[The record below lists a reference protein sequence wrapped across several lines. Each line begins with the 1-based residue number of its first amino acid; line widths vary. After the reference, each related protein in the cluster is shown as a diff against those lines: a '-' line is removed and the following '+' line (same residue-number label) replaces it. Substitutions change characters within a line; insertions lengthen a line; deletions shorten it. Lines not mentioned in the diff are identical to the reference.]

1 MHRIIAALL
10 AATSCVSAAHA
21 QSPVASPPPAKA
33 DQTTPIAVY
42 ALEDAIGAAGGS
54 APAVEAAE
62 AGIHAA
68 QAGRRIA
75 GLRPNP
81 TVDTMVENVAGS
93 GAYKGFNSAETTV
106 SFAVPIELGGKR
118 SARIAVADAQT
129 RRALLTAAIT
139 QADVRL
145 QVTQLYV
152 EAVASKWR
160 AFTAR
165 DQLSIANDA
174 FSAARVRVQA
184 GRASPIEE
192 QRANVARLNAQAGV
206 DRAQRLADAARINL
220 ERRVGQPIVGV
231 LDMNALD
238 KVPAVSYG
246 PTIPAEAGGSLALAA
261 ADADLAYAD
270 AGVRLARSQ
279 RVPDVTV
286 GPGLRRLEATNDTAA
301 LFTLSIPIPVFNSG
315 RAAVDQ
321 ASAVR
326 SQAEA
331 QRRMAMLDVEQAI
344 TDARAEAD
352 NAATA
357 ARNANGPALAAAQ
370 EAARIARIGY
380 REGKFGQLELLDA
393 ERTLA
398 DTRVAAI
405 DALATYHNAKARL
418 ERLTTPAPAPAPEQG
433 N

>member
-1 MHRIIAALL
+1 MHRIIAAVL
-10 AATSCVSAAHA
+10 AATTCAAAAHA
-21 QSPVASPPPAKA
+21 QDTSASPASAAAPAFS
-33 DQTTPIAVY
+33 
-42 ALEDAIGAAGGS
+42 LEDAVSAAGGS
-54 APAVEAAE
+54 APAIEAAE
-62 AGIHAA
+62 AGVTAA
-68 QAGRRIA
+68 QAGRRVA

-81 TVDTMVENVAGS
+81 TVTTQVENVVGS
-93 GAYKGFNSAETTV
+93 GPYKGFDQAETTV

-129 RRALLTAAIT
+129 QRALLTSAIT

-152 EAVASKWR
+152 ETVAAKWR

-165 DQLSIANDA
+165 DQARIATDA
-174 FSAARVRVQA
+174 FSAARIRVQA

-192 QRANVARLNAQAGV
+192 QRAAVARLNAEAGAE
-206 DRAQRLADAARINL
+206 RAQRLADAAEANL
-220 ERRVGQPIVGV
+220 ERRVGRQVHGQ
-231 LDMNALD
+231 LDMTALD
-238 KVPAVSYG
+238 RVPPVTYG
-246 PTIPAEAGGSLALAA
+246 PIRTPDAAGTLTLAA

-279 RVPDVTV
+279 RVPDINV

-301 LFTLSIPIPVFNSG
+301 VFTVSIPIPVFNSG

-321 ASAVR
+321 ASAER
-326 SQAEA
+326 SRAEA
-331 QRRMAMLDVEQAI
+331 QRRVTALDVEQRI
-344 TDARAEAD
+344 TNAQAEVD

-398 DTRVAAI
+398 ETRIAAI
-405 DALATYHNAKARL
+405 DALATYHNAKAQL
-418 ERLTTPAPAPAPEQG
+418 ERLTAPAPTPEQG

>member
-1 MHRIIAALL
+1 MHRIIAAVL
-10 AATSCVSAAHA
+10 AATTCAAAARAQDASAPPATA
-21 QSPVASPPPAKA
+21 ASPAFS
-33 DQTTPIAVY
+33 
-42 ALEDAIGAAGGS
+42 LEDAVSAAGGS
-54 APAVEAAE
+54 APAIEAAE
-62 AGIHAA
+62 AGVTAA
-68 QAGRRIA
+68 QAGRRVA

-81 TVDTMVENVAGS
+81 TVSTQVENVVGS
-93 GAYKGFNSAETTV
+93 GPYKGFDQAETTV

-145 QVTQLYV
+145 QVTQLYIETV
-152 EAVASKWR
+152 TAKWR

-165 DQLSIANDA
+165 DQARIAGDA
-174 FSAARVRVQA
+174 FSAARIRVQA

-192 QRANVARLNAQAGV
+192 QRAEVARLNASAGAE
-206 DRAQRLADAARINL
+206 RAQRLADAAEANL
-220 ERRVGQPIVGV
+220 ERRIGQQIHGQI
-231 LDMNALD
+231 DMTALD
-238 KVPAVSYG
+238 KVPAVNYG
-246 PTIPAEAGGSLALAA
+246 PVKAPEATGTLALAA

-279 RVPDVTV
+279 RVPDINI

-301 LFTLSIPIPVFNSG
+301 VFTVSIPIPVFNSG
-315 RAAVDQ
+315 RSAVDQ
-321 ASAVR
+321 ASAER
-326 SQAEA
+326 IRAEA
-331 QRRMAMLDVEQAI
+331 QRRVTALDVEQQI
-344 TDARAEAD
+344 TDAQAEVD
-352 NAATA
+352 NAATT

-398 DTRVAAI
+398 ETRLAAI
-405 DALATYHNAKARL
+405 DALANYHNAKAQL
-418 ERLTTPAPAPAPEQG
+418 ERLTAPAPVSAPEQG